1 MQVRARALGGAIA
14 RASGGAPGD
23 AAGKRHLN
31 AIEAETEANAAEIE
45 LQSAINQVSSEI
57 EANATEIGLRSMATI
72 DQVRA
77 AEEKASE
84 IEANAAIAYYAPGA
98 GGVGAPGDA

>member
-1 MQVRARALGGAIA
+1 MA
-14 RASGGAPGD
+14 
-23 AAGKRHLN
+23 
-31 AIEAETEANAAEIE
+31 AAEIE

-84 IEANAAIAYYAPGA
+84 IEANAAIAHYLP
-98 GGVGAPGDA
+98 

>member
-1 MQVRARALGGAIA
+1 MQLA
-14 RASGGAPGD
+14 
-23 AAGKRHLN
+23 N

-72 DQVRA
+72 GQVRA
-77 AEEKASE
+77 AEVKASE
-84 IEANAAIAYYAPGA
+84 IEANAAIAHYLP
-98 GGVGAPGDA
+98 

>member
-1 MQVRARALGGAIA
+1 MIGEECQYICSNEG
-14 RASGGAPGD
+14 ASGQQPMATVDPMAAAPEPQ
-23 AAGKRHLN
+23 AAHSGPSGQQPM
-31 AIEAETEANAAEIE
+31 ATDDPVAA
-45 LQSAINQVSSEI
+45 A
-57 EANATEIGLRSMATI
+57 EIGLRSMATV